1 MGELIKGSAVEFFQ
15 SQLTA
20 LTPLKVGYSII
31 LGLVAGVVIALV
43 YRRTFR
49 GVLFSQNFSITL
61 IMLAMVTTPVVI
73 CIKSDLALS
82 MGMVGALSIVRFRT
96 AVKDPLDTAYMFW
109 ALTTGILLGAEL
121 FLIAFV
127 VLGLISLVMLGISLF
142 KLTGLNT
149 FLLVLHYDPAF
160 NESIEAAVTR
170 IKNRRLRSKT
180 VSAAGA
186 ELTLEIR
193 VDPRS
198 DIVSHMLSVKG
209 VFDATLVATQNEA
222 AN

>member
-1 MGELIKGSAVEFFQ
+1 MNELIRNNALEFFQ
-15 SQLTA
+15 SQFSN
-20 LTPLKVGYSII
+20 LTPLSVARAII
-31 LGLVAGVVIALV
+31 LALCAGIIIALV

-49 GVLFSQNFSITL
+49 GVLFSQNFCLTLVMLTL
-61 IMLAMVTTPVVI
+61 ITTPVVI

-121 FLIAFV
+121 YLISFV
-127 VLGLISLVMLGISLF
+127 VVALISLVMLGMSLL

-149 FLLVLHYDPAF
+149 FLLVVHYDPTFAQ
-160 NESIEAAVTR
+160 NIDAAVAHIRT
-170 IKNRRLRSKT
+170 KRLRSKT

-186 ELTLEIR
+186 ELTLEVR

-198 DIVSHMLSVKG
+198 DLVSHMLGLEG
-209 VFDATLVATQNEA
+209 VYDATLVATQNEA